1 MRLSSRSPISTVFTP
16 SVRPPQLRRLL
27 RLGILLRWVSIG
39 FAGLAGLL
47 LNRPPSLLF
56 YLILAAVIYNSTVA
70 LAFARATD
78 EQAGTL
84 ALATTVIDQVFNFTF
99 IAIYSTALPQ
109 GGQVAC
115 YFFGMLEAVA
125 YFEVAGAVLSFG
137 IFAALSMLES
147 AFLSTN
153 HLFISPADV
162 IGVNLIVAL
171 TAGSLVAVN
180 RILLTPEKTA
190 DVDGGVRLSK
200 REREVLALVAEGYS
214 NPMIATRLNLSDNT
228 VKGYMENLLTRLN
241 ARNRAEAVAAASR
254 LKLI

>member
-1 MRLSSRSPISTVFTP
+1 VRLSSGPLMSTVFTP
-16 SVRPPQLRRLL
+16 AVGTPQLRRLL

-47 LNRPPSLLF
+47 LTRAPSLLF
-56 YLILAAVIYNSTVA
+56 YLILAAVIYNSAVS
-70 LAFARATD
+70 LAAARATD
-78 EQAGTL
+78 QQARTL
-84 ALATTVIDQVFNFTF
+84 ALATTIVDQVFNFTF

-125 YFEVAGAVLSFG
+125 YYEVAGAVLSFG
-137 IFAALSMLES
+137 IFAGLSLLES
-147 AFLSTN
+147 AFLSTT
-153 HLFISPADV
+153 HLFLSPADV
-162 IGVNLIVAL
+162 IGLNLIVAL

-180 RILLTPEKTA
+180 RVLLSPDKVA
-190 DVDGGVRLSK
+190 DADGAVRLSK
-200 REREVLALVAEGYS
+200 REREVLTLVAEGYS